1 MHADSIRNYRL
12 TWREMG
18 QSFHAYTDA
27 RFSAISPSPVAI
39 KLMREA
45 NLLTQSEA
53 ARVVGSKL
61 RTWQQ
66 WEAGSRKMHPGLWE
80 LFNIK
85 IRETGK

>member
-1 MHADSIRNYRL
+1 
-12 TWREMG
+12 
-18 QSFHAYTDA
+18 
-27 RFSAISPSPVAI
+27 
-39 KLMREA
+39 MR
-45 NLLTQSEA
+45 LTQSEA

-85 IRETGK
+85 IRERLS